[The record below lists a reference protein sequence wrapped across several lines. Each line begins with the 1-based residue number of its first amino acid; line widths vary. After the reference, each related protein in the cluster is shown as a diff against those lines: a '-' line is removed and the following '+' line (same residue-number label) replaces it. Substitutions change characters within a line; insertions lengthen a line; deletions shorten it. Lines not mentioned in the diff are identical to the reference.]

1 MQHRTIRQLL
11 SLPARRQVKGIVME
25 IAWYITGFI
34 DGEGCFSVSF
44 NLRRK
49 LSVGIEVRPS
59 FSVSQNKRNLEV
71 LKLVRQYFGCGGI
84 RFDRHDQTY
93 KYEVRSVKDLVT
105 KIIPHFERYPLKTSK
120 TDDFLYFKEICNLV
134 YQNRHLSPKYLPE
147 IIEKAYKMNESGK
160 RRYTKDFLL
169 KQLAR

>member
-1 MQHRTIRQLL
+1 
-11 SLPARRQVKGIVME
+11 ME
-25 IAWYITGFI
+25 KAWYITGFI

-44 NLRRK
+44 NLRSK

-59 FSVSQNKRNLEV
+59 FSVSQNKRNLGV
-71 LKLVRQYFGCGGI
+71 LKFIMQYFDCGAI
-84 RFDRHDQTY
+84 RFDNHDRTY
-93 KYEVRSVKDLVT
+93 KYEVRSIRDLVD
-105 KIIPHFERYPLKTSK
+105 KIIPHFEHYPLKTSK
-120 TDDFLYFKEICNLV
+120 FNDFIHFKEICSLIR
-134 YQNRHLSPKYLPE
+134 QNYHLSPKYLPE